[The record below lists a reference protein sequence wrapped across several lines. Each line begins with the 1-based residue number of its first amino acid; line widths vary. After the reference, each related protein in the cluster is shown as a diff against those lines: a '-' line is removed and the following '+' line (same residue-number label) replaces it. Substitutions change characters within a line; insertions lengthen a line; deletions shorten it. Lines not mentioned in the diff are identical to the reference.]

1 MPKVSVIIPAY
12 NAENYIDATLSSI
25 SSQTLMD
32 FEVLVVDDGSSD
44 STKEIV
50 ARHCA
55 ADERFHLL
63 EQPNLYA
70 GVARNNGID
79 HARGEYL
86 YFLDADDYIDDSAL
100 ATLLESAENYGAD
113 IVVARSEGFDA
124 QTGARS
130 IILGALNGV
139 PFDCYIPQA
148 SYAGTLFSSFIGW
161 PWDKLYKKDFIE
173 KAGLRFQGLRTTND
187 AYFVFGALALA
198 NGIVCIDEVLFHHRT
213 NNPQSLEGTRS
224 KSWDN
229 AIVAIRAIGELLNS
243 SEQGRL
249 CLNSYANWV
258 LDYTFWTIG
267 SLTSDEAEAY
277 LTAVEAIIQE
287 LPADNAVYTGILER
301 ELRSNACM
309 NRAKSMYGLLA
320 VIQRLD
326 GENQQTRHL
335 VESQKAQIEDLQ
347 RLLDEANE
355 NVKSVYRSHSYR
367 AGNAV
372 MRPLGV
378 LKRLVTKQ

>member
-1 MPKVSVIIPAY
+1 MRRWTAFHCRLFQ
-12 NAENYIDATLSSI
+12 TLS
-25 SSQTLMD
+25 D

-50 ARHCA
+50 ARRCA
-55 ADERFHLL
+55 VDERFHLL

-70 GVARNNGID
+70 GVARNNGIE
-79 HARGEYL
+79 HAHGEYL
-86 YFLDADDYIDDSAL
+86 YFLDADDYIEDSAL
-100 ATLLESAENYGAD
+100 ATLLESAENYKAD

-130 IILGALNGV
+130 IISGALDGV

-148 SYAGTLFSSFIGW
+148 SYAGSLFSSFIGW
-161 PWDKLYKKDFIE
+161 PWDKMFKREFIE

-198 NGIVCIDEVLFHHRT
+198 NGIVCIDRALFHHRT

-229 AIVAIRAIGELLNS
+229 AIVAIRAIGELLTS

-267 SLTSDEAEAY
+267 SLPSDEADAY
-277 LTAVEAIIQE
+277 LMAIEMIVKE
-287 LPADNAVYTGILER
+287 LPTESAVYNGILER
-301 ELRSNACM
+301 ELRSNVCM
-309 NRAKSMYGLLA
+309 NRAKSLHDLLA

-326 GENQQTRHL
+326 GENRQTRYL
-335 VESQKAQIEDLQ
+335 VESQRVKIEDLQ

-355 NVKSVYRSHSYR
+355 SVKNVYRSHSYR
-367 AGNAV
+367 VGNV
-372 MRPLGV
+372 LMKPLGV

>member
-1 MPKVSVIIPAY
+1 MPKASVIIPAY
-12 NAENYIDATLSSI
+12 NAEKYIDATLNSI
-25 SSQTLMD
+25 SSQTLSD

-55 ADERFHLL
+55 VDERFHLL

-70 GVARNNGID
+70 GVARNNGIE

-86 YFLDADDYIDDSAL
+86 YFLDADDYIESSTL
-100 ATLLESAENYGAD
+100 ATLFESAENYGAD

-130 IILGALNGV
+130 IISGALNGV
-139 PFDCYIPQA
+139 PFDCYVPQA

-161 PWDKLYKKDFIE
+161 PWDKLYKRDFIE
-173 KAGLRFQGLRTTND
+173 KTGLRFQGLRTTND

-198 NGIVCIDEVLFHHRT
+198 KGIACIDRVLFHHRT

-224 KSWDN
+224 RSWDN

-243 SEQGRL
+243 SDQGRL

-258 LDYTFWTIG
+258 LDYTFWAIG
-267 SLTSDEAEAY
+267 SLPSDEADAY
-277 LTAVEAIIQE
+277 LKAVEAIIRE

-309 NRAKSMYGLLA
+309 NRAKSLHGLLA
-320 VIQRLD
+320 VIQCLD

-335 VESQKAQIEDLQ
+335 VESQRAQIEDLQ
-347 RLLDEANE
+347 HLLDEANE
-355 NVKSVYRSHSYR
+355 SVKSVYRSHSYR
-367 AGNAV
+367 VGNV
-372 MRPLGV
+372 LMKPLGV
-378 LKRLVTKQ
+378 LKRLVTEQ